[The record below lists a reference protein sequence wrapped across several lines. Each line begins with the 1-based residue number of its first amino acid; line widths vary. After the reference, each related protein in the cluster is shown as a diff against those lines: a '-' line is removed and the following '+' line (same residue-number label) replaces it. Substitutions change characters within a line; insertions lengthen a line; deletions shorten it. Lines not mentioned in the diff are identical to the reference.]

1 MNTLSVQVM
10 SDLHPKY
17 SDLDVPVTAPYLA
30 FLGNVGQVDRRRIF
44 LHREI
49 DIFTFFEN
57 QLRRYEIVFF
67 VLGVRETQDMDY
79 NTAKETIRAFETR
92 INEQPGLGKFVYLDQ
107 TRYDI
112 SPDTTVLGCTLHS
125 HISAE
130 SKPSIEEFWQFSVGN
145 RERSIDDHNAGHD
158 SDVAWLN
165 QQVAHMAAHEPHR
178 KVVIFTHHSPTV
190 DRRATTIPLPHWS
203 EVSTTD
209 LSKEVCWTSPTVR
222 MWAFACI
229 QVNCDLTLDG
239 KKLVT
244 NKQVGVRADE
254 FDPGKSWSLSFLD

>member
-1 MNTLSVQVM
+1 MNTLSLQVM

-17 SDLDVPVTAPYLA
+17 SDFDVPVMAPYLA
-30 FLGNVGQVDRRRIF
+30 FLGNVNQVSQHKGF

-57 QLRRYEIVFF
+57 HFRRYGIVFF
-67 VLGVRETQDMDY
+67 VLGVREIQRMDY
-79 NTAKETIRAFETR
+79 GTAKER
-92 INEQPGLGKFVYLDQ
+92 I
-107 TRYDI
+107 
-112 SPDTTVLGCTLHS
+112 
-125 HISAE
+125 
-130 SKPSIEEFWQFSVGN
+130 PSYHRPRIIEEFWQFSVGN
-145 RERSIDDHNAGHD
+145 NERSVDDHDAGHD

-165 QQVAHMAAHEPHR
+165 QQVAHMAEHEPHR
-178 KVVIFTHHSPTV
+178 KVGIFTHHSPTV
-190 DRRATTIPLPHWS
+190 DRWASTIPLPHWS

-222 MWAFACI
+222 MWAFACT

-244 NKQVGVRADE
+244 NKQY
-254 FDPGKSWSLSFLD
+254 